1 MNRVALIGRIS
12 RDIDLRYT
20 TSGMAVCQ
28 INLAVNRPRQKDK
41 EPEADFI
48 NIVVW
53 DKQAENLAKYQKK
66 GSQIGVEGKIQT
78 RSYDNS
84 EGKKVYVTE
93 VVATNIE
100 FLGSAN
106 KDTQGGQ
113 QSEQQN
119 GQQAATQTTTEVATQ
134 DPYAEFG
141 NQISVEDLDRH
152 TVITDADLPF

>member
-1 MNRVALIGRIS
+1 MNKVFLIGRIS

-28 INLAVNRPRQKDK
+28 INVAVNRPKQKDK
-41 EPEADFI
+41 EQEADFI
-48 NIVVW
+48 NVVVW
-53 DKQAENLAKYQKK
+53 DKQAENLSKYQKK
-66 GSQIGVEGKIQT
+66 GSQIAVEGKIQT
-78 RSYDNS
+78 RSYDNA

-93 VVATNIE
+93 VIALNIE

-106 KDTQGGQ
+106 KDAA

-119 GQQAATQTTTEVATQ
+119 GQQTATQ

-141 NQISVEDLDRH
+141 NQITVEDLDKSI
-152 TVITDADLPF
+152 VSDADLPF